1 MALVFKIEHVKD
13 KGSYSYPTNNYYVW
27 IGADDG
33 YEFNDDIKAGYMGT
47 DGYPHSVKL
56 ELNGAKTVATGTLT
70 NCSEDATITISGTF
84 AKEPTELQ
92 GVTFVIGKN
101 ETIVTDNGTTF
112 DTETKKITIR
122 VHIADGYKMTSAQL
136 KASPESG
143 GVTTYT
149 VSGINNNTGDYEKF
163 VNVALKLG
171 TTATFLPEVE
181 VSPVKPQ
188 PQEATVTNN
197 IAGTT
202 ETHETDDTYLK
213 ITVTG
218 NTKGKAY
225 NFFNAKA
232 TYQSNDFGEQ
242 EETAEIDATTPSD
255 KKAVFNI
262 LLSELDVTH
271 PVVLTGSY
279 EKAVTINTRLT
290 NCHTDSPK
298 PFPEQMRLSDTLQVT
313 LKPDIGYKM
322 KLAQYSATVSG
333 IPQRAVAFSTLTDT
347 GATTDITG
355 LAEGTESVTIVGQG
369 EPTETPTTAKYGS
382 INAYK
387 VTLQNLEDFSKKRF
401 FHAVEDSEQGETYEA
416 IDLAN
421 FVNRLKRLFIEVG
434 DGLDDTI
441 KCGNYNTDISVK
453 TPEKDVVTVDM
464 GTATIP
470 AHNAD
475 LTDYESEIKVFAPFY
490 GFIDVPN
497 DFAGKTISMQYVINV
512 ITGGGCVKLATDNIV
527 FAVEQVEPNTDIIYR
542 TLTQTEKVETAGSDN
557 YTDLY
562 LQGLEPYIY
571 CKWYNRATD
580 NPRNKT
586 FVRGKIGSFTGFN
599 TFSDITPISK
609 ENMTVNEQ
617 ETILDTLQRGVYVE
631 ASE

>member
-1 MALVFKIEHVKD
+1 MALVFNIEHVKD

-27 IGADDG
+27 IGADAG

-56 ELNGAKTVATGTLT
+56 ELNGAKTVATGRLT

-84 AKEPTELQ
+84 AKEPTELE
-92 GVTFVIGKN
+92 GITFVIGKN
-101 ETIVTDNGTTF
+101 ATIVTDNGTTF
-112 DTETKKITIR
+112 NTATKKMTIR
-122 VHIADGYKMTSAQL
+122 VHVADGYKMTSAQL
-136 KASPESG
+136 KATPESG
-143 GVTTYT
+143 SETTYPIT
-149 VSGINNNTGDYEKF
+149 SVDNNTGDFEQYI
-163 VNVALKLG
+163 NVALKLG

-181 VSPVKPQ
+181 GSPVR
-188 PQEATVTNN
+188 PQEVTVTNN

-202 ETHETDDTYLK
+202 ETHEKTLTYLK

-218 NTKGKAY
+218 NAKGKAY
-225 NFFNAKA
+225 NFYDAKA
-232 TYQSNDFGEQ
+232 TYQSVDYGEQ
-242 EETAEIDATTPSD
+242 EETAEIDVSTPND

-262 LLSELDVTH
+262 LLSELDDTR

-279 EKAVTINTRLT
+279 EKAVMIVTRLT

-298 PFPEQMRLSDTLQVT
+298 PFPEQMRLSDTLEVT
-313 LKPDIGYKM
+313 LKPDVGYKM
-322 KLAQYSATVSG
+322 KLAQYFTTVSG
-333 IPQRAVAFSTLTDT
+333 NPQRAVAFSTLTDT
-347 GATTDITG
+347 GATTRITG
-355 LAEGTESVTIVGQG
+355 FAERTESVTIVGQG

-401 FHAVEDSEQGETYEA
+401 FRAVVSEDGTETYEA

-421 FVNRLKRLFIEVG
+421 FVNRLKRLFVVVG

-441 KCGNYNTDISVK
+441 KCGNYNTEIAVK

-470 AHNAD
+470 AHNED

-512 ITGGGCVKLATDNIV
+512 ITGGGCVKLATDDIV

-571 CKWYNRATD
+571 CKWYNKAAD

-617 ETILDTLQRGVYVE
+617 ETIMDALQRGVYIE